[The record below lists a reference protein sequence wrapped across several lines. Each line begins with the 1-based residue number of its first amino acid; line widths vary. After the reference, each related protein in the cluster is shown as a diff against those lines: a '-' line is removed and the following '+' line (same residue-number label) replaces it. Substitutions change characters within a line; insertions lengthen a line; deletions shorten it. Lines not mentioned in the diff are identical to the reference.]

1 MKSFLANSNSVSS
14 AELNTFFAENRQRT
28 LCYLESRFPVL
39 QEDDV
44 EDIYQDASMALFLK
58 IQNNELQ
65 TMTSSL
71 YTFFLSICINIA
83 RNKVNRSHP
92 TCLLPDNITD
102 FDFEPIHNDKL
113 EELENL
119 VGYDIAEE
127 QTDQEYLNWIEQ
139 QVREGVRQIKP
150 PCNQILWS
158 FYWDGLSHRTIADM
172 FGMKSEDV
180 SKTQANRCK
189 HKFSDFIKKVIASYE
204 R

>member
-1 MKSFLANSNSVSS
+1 MKLNSIHSITSS
-14 AELNTFFAENRQRT
+14 ELNAFFEENRQRT

-39 QEDDV
+39 QEDDI
-44 EDIYQDASMALFLK
+44 EDIFQDSSIALFLK
-58 IQNNELQ
+58 IQNNELLDL
-65 TMTSSL
+65 TSSL

-102 FDFEPIHNDKL
+102 FDFEPIQCDKL

-119 VGYDIAEE
+119 VGYEIAEE

-139 QVREGVRQIKP
+139 QVREGVRQMKP

>member
-1 MKSFLANSNSVSS
+1 MKFHSLNSIAYS
-14 AELNTFFAENRQRT
+14 ELNTFFADNRQRT
-28 LCYLESRFPVL
+28 LCYLGSRFPVL
-39 QEDDV
+39 NEDDI
-44 EDIYQDASMALFLK
+44 EDIFQDASMALFLK
-58 IQNNELQ
+58 IQNNELLGL
-65 TMTSSL
+65 TSSL
-71 YTFFLSICINIA
+71 YTFFLSICINQA

-92 TCLLPDNITD
+92 TCLLSESMTD
-102 FDFEPIHNDKL
+102 SDFEPIHNDKI
-113 EELENL
+113 EELESL

-127 QTDQEYLNWIEQ
+127 QTDLTYLDWIEQ
-139 QVREGVRQIKP
+139 QVREGVKQMKP

-158 FYWDGLSHRTIADM
+158 FYWDGLSHRAIADM

>member
-1 MKSFLANSNSVSS
+1 MKLNSIHSITSS
-14 AELNTFFAENRQRT
+14 ELNAFFEENRQRT

-39 QEDDV
+39 QEDDI
-44 EDIYQDASMALFLK
+44 EDIFQDSSITLFLK
-58 IQNNELQ
+58 IQNNELLDL
-65 TMTSSL
+65 TSSL

-92 TCLLPDNITD
+92 TYLLSDNITD
-102 FDFEPIHNDKL
+102 SDFEPIRNDKL

-119 VGYDIAEE
+119 VGYEIAEE

-139 QVREGVRQIKP
+139 QVREGVRQMKP

>member
-1 MKSFLANSNSVSS
+1 MKIIDKKKFTYIESS
-14 AELNTFFAENRQRT
+14 
-28 LCYLESRFPVL
+28 Y
-39 QEDDV
+39 
-44 EDIYQDASMALFLK
+44 
-58 IQNNELQ
+58 NEAIS
-65 TMTSSL
+65 T
-71 YTFFLSICINIA
+71 N
-83 RNKVNRSHP
+83 
-92 TCLLPDNITD
+92 LPDGEYILVYN
-102 FDFEPIHNDKL
+102 
-113 EELENL
+113 

-139 QVREGVRQIKP
+139 QVREGVRQMKP

>member
-1 MKSFLANSNSVSS
+1 MKLNSIHSITSS
-14 AELNTFFAENRQRT
+14 ELNAFFEENRQRT

-39 QEDDV
+39 QEDDI
-44 EDIYQDASMALFLK
+44 EDIFQDSSIALFLK
-58 IQNNELQ
+58 IQNNELLDL
-65 TMTSSL
+65 TSSL
-71 YTFFLSICINIA
+71 YTFFLSICINQA
-83 RNKVNRSHP
+83 RNKVNRTHP
-92 TCLLPDNITD
+92 TYLLSDNITD
-102 FDFEPIHNDKL
+102 SDFEPIRNDKL

-127 QTDQEYLNWIEQ
+127 QTDQEW
-139 QVREGVRQIKP
+139 
-150 PCNQILWS
+150 
-158 FYWDGLSHRTIADM
+158 TIADM

>member
-1 MKSFLANSNSVSS
+1 MKLNSIHSITSS
-14 AELNTFFAENRQRT
+14 ELNAFFAENRQRT

-39 QEDDV
+39 QEDDI
-44 EDIYQDASMALFLK
+44 EDIFQDSSIALFLK
-58 IQNNELQ
+58 IQNNELLDL
-65 TMTSSL
+65 TSSL
-71 YTFFLSICINIA
+71 YTFFLSICINQA

-119 VGYDIAEE
+119 VGYEIAEE

-139 QVREGVRQIKP
+139 QVREGVRQMKP

>member
-1 MKSFLANSNSVSS
+1 MKLNSIHNITSS
-14 AELNTFFAENRQRT
+14 ELNAFFAENRQRT
-28 LCYLESRFPVL
+28 LCYLVSRFPVL
-39 QEDDV
+39 QEDDI
-44 EDIYQDASMALFLK
+44 EDIFQDSSIALFLK
-58 IQNNELQ
+58 IQNNELLDL
-65 TMTSSL
+65 TSSL
-71 YTFFLSICINIA
+71 YTFFLSICINQA
-83 RNKVNRSHP
+83 RNKVNRTHP

-102 FDFEPIHNDKL
+102 SDFEPIRNDKL

-139 QVREGVRQIKP
+139 QVREGVRQMKP

-158 FYWDGLSHRTIADM
+158 FYWDGLSHRTIAEM

>member
-1 MKSFLANSNSVSS
+1 MKLNSIHSITSS
-14 AELNTFFAENRQRT
+14 ELNAFFAENRQRT

-39 QEDDV
+39 QEDDI
-44 EDIYQDASMALFLK
+44 EDIFQDSSIALFLK
-58 IQNNELQ
+58 IQNNELLDL
-65 TMTSSL
+65 TSSL
-71 YTFFLSICINIA
+71 YTFFLSICINQA

-139 QVREGVRQIKP
+139 QVREGVRQMKP

>member
-1 MKSFLANSNSVSS
+1 MRLNSIHSITSS
-14 AELNTFFAENRQRT
+14 ELNAFFAENRQRT

-39 QEDDV
+39 QEDDI
-44 EDIYQDASMALFLK
+44 EDIFQDSSIALFLK
-58 IQNNELQ
+58 IQNNELLDL
-65 TMTSSL
+65 TSSL
-71 YTFFLSICINIA
+71 YTFFLSICINQA

-119 VGYDIAEE
+119 VGYEIAEE

-139 QVREGVRQIKP
+139 QVREGVRQMKP

>member
-1 MKSFLANSNSVSS
+1 MKLNSIHSITSS
-14 AELNTFFAENRQRT
+14 ELNAFFEENRQRT

-39 QEDDV
+39 QEDDI
-44 EDIYQDASMALFLK
+44 EDIFQESSITLFLK
-58 IQNNELQ
+58 IQNNELLDL
-65 TMTSSL
+65 TSSL
-71 YTFFLSICINIA
+71 YTFFLSICINQA
-83 RNKVNRSHP
+83 RNKVNRTHP
-92 TCLLPDNITD
+92 TDLLSDNITD
-102 FDFEPIHNDKL
+102 SDFEPIRNDKL

-119 VGYDIAEE
+119 VGYEIAEE

-139 QVREGVRQIKP
+139 QVREGVRQMKP

>member
-1 MKSFLANSNSVSS
+1 MKLNSIHSITSS
-14 AELNTFFAENRQRT
+14 ELNAFFEENRQRT

-39 QEDDV
+39 QEDDI
-44 EDIYQDASMALFLK
+44 EDIFQDSSIALFLK
-58 IQNNELQ
+58 IQNNELLDL
-65 TMTSSL
+65 TSSL
-71 YTFFLSICINIA
+71 YTFFLSICINQA
-83 RNKVNRSHP
+83 RNKVNRTHP
-92 TCLLPDNITD
+92 TYLLSDNITD
-102 FDFEPIHNDKL
+102 SDFEPIRNDKL

-139 QVREGVRQIKP
+139 QVREGVRQMKP

-189 HKFSDFIKKVIASYE
+189 HKFSDFIKKVIAFYE

>member
-1 MKSFLANSNSVSS
+1 MRKL
-14 AELNTFFAENRQRT
+14 THQ
-28 LCYLESRFPVL
+28 Y
-39 QEDDV
+39 
-44 EDIYQDASMALFLK
+44 Y
-58 IQNNELQ
+58 
-65 TMTSSL
+65 
-71 YTFFLSICINIA
+71 ICINIA

-119 VGYDIAEE
+119 VGYEIAEE

-139 QVREGVRQIKP
+139 QVREGVRQMKP

>member
-71 YTFFLSICINIA
+71 YTFF
-83 RNKVNRSHP
+83 
-92 TCLLPDNITD
+92 
-102 FDFEPIHNDKL
+102 
-113 EELENL
+113 
-119 VGYDIAEE
+119 Y
-127 QTDQEYLNWIEQ
+127 
-139 QVREGVRQIKP
+139 
-150 PCNQILWS
+150 
-158 FYWDGLSHRTIADM
+158 
-172 FGMKSEDV
+172 
-180 SKTQANRCK
+180 
-189 HKFSDFIKKVIASYE
+189 VI
-204 R
+204 